1 MLRRTLVLCAV
12 ALIAATQGGDAW
24 ARGGH
29 GSGHSG
35 HSGHVGHSG
44 KGRSS
49 TSGASTAAMSST
61 TRISSGA
68 SSLGG
73 GGFSRRL
80 GGSGRYV
87 RYYGPAPELDPSRK
101 INEQDCTRPI
111 ELDGGNL
118 RCK

>member
-12 ALIAATQGGDAW
+12 AIIAATHGGDAW

-35 HSGHVGHSG
+35 HVGHSG

-49 TSGASTAAMSST
+49 SSEASTATMSST
-61 TRISSGA
+61 TRISSRA
-68 SSLGG
+68 STLGG
-73 GGFSRRL
+73 GGFSRRF
-80 GGSGRYV
+80 GGSGRYA
-87 RYYGPAPELDPSRK
+87 RYYGPAPELDPSRQ

-111 ELDGGNL
+111 VLDGGNL